1 MHFTT
6 AGVPK
11 SLWGCPLTT
20 HHPGEDLMPLSFIER
35 LFGKGEKSAK
45 TVAKDRLR
53 LVLMHDRADIPA
65 PMMEEMRREI
75 LLVLSKYVDIDENAL
90 EVNLERADNSNTVAL
105 VANIPIRR
113 VHVESPGA
121 PSA

>member
-1 MHFTT
+1 
-6 AGVPK
+6 
-11 SLWGCPLTT
+11 
-20 HHPGEDLMPLSFIER
+20 MPVSFIER

-75 LLVLSKYVDIDENAL
+75 LLVLSKYVDIDENTL

-113 VHVESPGA
+113 VRTESPGA
-121 PSA
+121 PSV